1 MKFGVCLPN
10 YGESFSVD
18 GMRTVAVEA
27 ERMGYDSLWTTDHIL
42 MPQPSGTPYETIL
55 DSITSLA
62 YLAALTTVAKLG
74 ISSLILAMRNPVVA
88 VKQLAT
94 VDQLSGGRLMLA
106 TSAGWNEAEFANLG
120 ADFHIRGKRLD
131 ESIALIRKLWEADTT
146 VEFQG
151 HVLPNKI
158 DRAVFHPKPIQK
170 HLTIWIAGASEAA
183 MRRAIKLGDA
193 WHPNVSPL
201 DTFKPLVERFRALPG
216 GREKPICVRIGL
228 DTKVD
233 DSVYVGP
240 QGDRR
245 LILSKNMAGNAKI
258 ISELANLGVSYMV
271 VSSSP
276 SGTTRVAD
284 QVASLRLIA
293 ENFIRKSDYI
303 A

>member
-1 MKFGVCLPN
+1 
-10 YGESFSVD
+10 
-18 GMRTVAVEA
+18 
-27 ERMGYDSLWTTDHIL
+27 
-42 MPQPSGTPYETIL
+42 
-55 DSITSLA
+55 
-62 YLAALTTVAKLG
+62 LAALTTVAKLG

-120 ADFHIRGKRLD
+120 ADFHTRGKRLD
-131 ESIALIRKLWEADTT
+131 ESIALIRKLWEPDTT

-151 HVLPNKI
+151 HVLPHKI